1 MPTQVISFTQESL
14 PSKLEAIKQAVEE
27 NGYVI
32 LQPWDSSADTLRIVG
47 SIFGRLQSHIRANEQ
62 GVVGE
67 TQQGDPEWK
76 KFKAEYHGLGTG
88 EFAPHTDGTFVDGVL
103 VDGPTLTRV
112 GPPGYVILQ
121 IVRNAGEGG
130 ASIIVDGQRV
140 LHDILMTNAQMA
152 AILMSHGAI
161 TYCRDDQ
168 LALDLPVFAQVGPSQ
183 YTIRF
188 RSDSKAYSPAWSLPA
203 VQALHWNYHMA
214 PQYRERMLLEE
225 GQILVCDNTRVLHG
239 REPFSE
245 EDTGA
250 GAGRKLRRLWIM
262 DEHSETLHNLEEEV
276 PTSRA
281 LDPYKPYGVV
291 PNDVALQNV
300 PEIRTGI
307 WLDDV
312 ANSVAQQIIRDLAEQ
327 RLQPA

>member
-1 MPTQVISFTQESL
+1 MR
-14 PSKLEAIKQAVEE
+14 SKLSDIKDAIEA

-32 LQPWDSSADTLRIVG
+32 LEPWDSTPETLRTVG
-47 SIFGRLQSHIRANEQ
+47 SIFGRIQSHIRANEY

-76 KFKAEYHGLGTG
+76 KFKSEYHGLGTG
-88 EFAPHTDGTFVDGVL
+88 EFAPHTDGTFVDGAL
-103 VDGPTLTRV
+103 IDGSSLIRV
-112 GPPGYVILQ
+112 GPPAYILLQ

-140 LHDILMTNAQMA
+140 MRDILMNEEDMA
-152 AILMSHGAI
+152 RVLMRPGAI

-168 LALDLPVFAQVGPSQ
+168 LALDLPVYAAVGDGH
-183 YTIRF
+183 YDLRF
-188 RSDSKAYSPAWSLPA
+188 RSDSKAYTPSWSQAA
-203 VQALHWNYHMA
+203 VERLHSEYHMS
-214 PQYRERMLLEE
+214 PSYRERILLNE

-250 GAGRKLRRLWIM
+250 GSGRKLRRLWIM
-262 DEHSETLHNLEEEV
+262 NEHTPVLHNLEGEK

-281 LDPYKPYGVV
+281 LDPYKPYA
-291 PNDVALQNV
+291 P
-300 PEIRTGI
+300 
-307 WLDDV
+307 V
-312 ANSVAQQIIRDLAEQ
+312 ANDLALTDVPKFSHGIHLDEEARAIARRLHVEIAER
-327 RLQPA
+327 RLQPN